1 MICLHSLPT
10 FTTMS
15 ANKLYTSLNN
25 TSQLSQDVG
34 PQRLLKEFIDH
45 LHILKA
51 SLVKGCG
58 SQGLVKEFKGPF
70 IAKIADEV

>member
-1 MICLHSLPT
+1 MICLHSLPYLILLTDTAYKCHFHVFSWPTSTIIIVDLPT

-34 PQRLLKEFIDH
+34 PRD
-45 LHILKA
+45 
-51 SLVKGCG
+51 S
-58 SQGLVKEFKGPF
+58 
-70 IAKIADEV
+70 